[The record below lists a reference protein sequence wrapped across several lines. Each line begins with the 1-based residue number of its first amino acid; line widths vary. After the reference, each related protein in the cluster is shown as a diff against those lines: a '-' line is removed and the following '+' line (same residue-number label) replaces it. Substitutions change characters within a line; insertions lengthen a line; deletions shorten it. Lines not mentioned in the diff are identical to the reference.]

1 MENIEP
7 FLRTKFEFPC
17 GKGMKYQ
24 AEWMDVIKQH
34 RRAPYLYSMEIAYD
48 YINLFAF
55 DSGEEIEQ
63 IIQEKYQD
71 TDEKWLI
78 FTDSIERGK
87 KFRSEL
93 LKGECSVCAED
104 VVFID
109 ADYDKDEEA
118 FRSVTQVS
126 ESKYIDKRIVIATA
140 VMDNGVSFHDTA
152 LRNMVI
158 FADTKEEFIQMLGR
172 KRTDG
177 KTINLYVCRRDREH
191 FRKRFVAAKEILKI
205 YEQYEKDLARIWGV
219 CENPYNYMSNFL
231 YYNNCNN
238 YNIFFQNRILIM
250 VS

>member
-34 RRAPYLYSMEIAYD
+34 RRAPYLYSMEIASD

-118 FRSVTQVS
+118 F
-126 ESKYIDKRIVIATA
+126 
-140 VMDNGVSFHDTA
+140 
-152 LRNMVI
+152 
-158 FADTKEEFIQMLGR
+158 
-172 KRTDG
+172 
-177 KTINLYVCRRDREH
+177 
-191 FRKRFVAAKEILKI
+191 
-205 YEQYEKDLARIWGV
+205 
-219 CENPYNYMSNFL
+219 
-231 YYNNCNN
+231 
-238 YNIFFQNRILIM
+238 
-250 VS
+250 